1 MAAKKAK
8 TAPKKPAKPVKPV
21 KKSSPKGAKAPAAK
35 AKPDK
40 KPPPKPVKPSPAK
53 KPAPAPVKASKPS
66 PAPSKPS
73 AAVKP
78 SAASAKPAPAKPAA
92 APVKPAV
99 APAAGKPAAAEKPVP
114 QQTSRPAPRVNANT
128 LATKVTPVLLV
139 ELIEPVLAFWARI
152 GFRATVEVPGAS
164 GLDFVILSNGITE
177 IMYQTWA
184 ALRADLP
191 EMAARQVQPDKTY
204 LFIEVSDLDA
214 VIKAMESRYSIFM
227 QRRETFYGSME
238 IGYRDPAGHYV
249 TFAQFKDR

>member
-21 KKSSPKGAKAPAAK
+21 KKISPKGAKAPAAK
-35 AKPDK
+35 TKPAKQ
-40 KPPPKPVKPSPAK
+40 PPAKAVKPSPAK
-53 KPAPAPVKASKPS
+53 KPAAAPVKAAKPT
-66 PAPSKPS
+66 PAPARPSKPAAAAKS
-73 AAVKP
+73 APQKTAAPAKP
-78 SAASAKPAPAKPAA
+78 APAPAKPAA
-92 APVKPAV
+92 A
-99 APAAGKPAAAEKPVP
+99 EKPTPV
-114 QQTSRPAPRVNANT
+114 QTSRPAPRVSANT

-191 EMAARQVQPDKTY
+191 DMAARQAQPDKTY

-238 IGYRDPAGHYV
+238 IGYREPGGHYV

>member
-21 KKSSPKGAKAPAAK
+21 KKISPKGAKAPAAK
-35 AKPDK
+35 TKPDR
-40 KPPPKPVKPSPAK
+40 KPPPKAVKPSPAK
-53 KPAPAPVKASKPS
+53 KPAPVTAKPTKPVTLAK
-66 PAPSKPS
+66 PSKPV
-73 AAVKP
+73 AAPMPVAAKP
-78 SAASAKPAPAKPAA
+78 AAKPVAAPAKPAPAPAKPAA
-92 APVKPAV
+92 SEKPAPV
-99 APAAGKPAAAEKPVP
+99 
-114 QQTSRPAPRVNANT
+114 QTSRPAPRVSANT

-177 IMYQTWA
+177 IMYQTWS

-191 EMAARQVQPDKTY
+191 DMAARQAQPDKTY
-204 LFIEVSDLDA
+204 LFLEVTDLDA
-214 VIKAMESRYSIFM
+214 VIKAMESRYSVFM

-238 IGYRDPAGHYV
+238 IGYREPAGHYV

>member
-8 TAPKKPAKPVKPV
+8 TAPKKPVKPVKPV
-21 KKSSPKGAKAPAAK
+21 KKASPMGAKAPAAK
-35 AKPDK
+35 TKPDK
-40 KPPPKPVKPSPAK
+40 KPPAKAVKPSPAK
-53 KPAPAPVKASKPS
+53 KPAPVAAKPTKPAAPAKASKPV
-66 PAPSKPS
+66 PAAKPVATPTKP
-73 AAVKP
+73 AAKSV
-78 SAASAKPAPAKPAA
+78 AAPAKPAPAPTKP
-92 APVKPAV
+92 VV
-99 APAAGKPAAAEKPVP
+99 AEKPAPV
-114 QQTSRPAPRVNANT
+114 QTSRPAPRVSANT

-152 GFRATVEVPGAS
+152 GFRATVEVPGTS

-177 IMYQTWA
+177 IMYQTWS

-191 EMAARQVQPDKTY
+191 DMAARQAQPDKTY
-204 LFIEVSDLDA
+204 LFIEVTDLDA

-238 IGYRDPAGHYV
+238 IGYREPGGHYV